1 MTTPIIP
8 IWRHRSLERHHKK
21 HCVEEPTCFQEV
33 LGLTVQVSQQ
43 DYQIAS
49 EEAFEKAYI
58 QYDAQEANRQD
69 GGFYPASH
77 YRLDG
82 RSLKTI
88 AHPLLKPSYKWIR
101 GQICTNYKFGPV
113 K

>member
-58 QYDAQEANRQD
+58 QYDAQEAKYALTIN
-69 GGFYPASH
+69 
-77 YRLDG
+77 LD
-82 RSLKTI
+82 RSNEA
-88 AHPLLKPSYKWIR
+88 AHKSKCAPRSEVYSYGLMLLMRSPIK
-101 GQICTNYKFGPV
+101 
-113 K
+113 